1 MRFLGRTSRRRAG
14 FTLMEIMIAVTLFSL
29 FTLTITAVLR
39 GGLMSFKRGQVL
51 SALRGDVSN
60 AMSHI
65 STSLRSAAQGANS
78 ISMPALTSSD
88 QSKTLSLTRLKPY
101 CTGSNDKTS
110 TNSLNSNIVNVASN
124 YSYAISYKIDKSGDV
139 YNLYCTDA
147 NVSNSSFIL
156 LDNVMCAAVPGAE
169 GSGVSYFQWKRK
181 RGDTDVAPS
190 YVMNIRLMSGKY
202 CGEDL
207 LTCTM
212 VTESAVRSPG
222 YSSSAWLPIKASGKT
237 RSLAPEIPA
246 INRMFRPGLAPM
258 P

>member
-1 MRFLGRTSRRRAG
+1 MRFSGRTSRRRAG

-65 STSLRSAAQGANS
+65 AISLRAAAQGANS
-78 ISMPALTSSD
+78 VSMPALTSAD
-88 QSKTLSLTRLKPY
+88 QSKSLTLTRLKPY
-101 CTGSNDKTS
+101 CTGSIDKTS
-110 TNSLNSNIVNVASN
+110 SASLNSSIVDVASN
-124 YSYAISYKIDKSGDV
+124 YSYAIAYKIEKSGDV

-147 NVSNSSFIL
+147 NVSNNSYIL
-156 LDNVMCAAVPGAE
+156 LDNVMCSSVPGGE
-169 GSGVSYFQWKRK
+169 GSGVSYFQWKRR
-181 RGDTDVAPS
+181 RGETDVAPS

-212 VTESAVRSPG
+212 ATEAAVRSPG
-222 YSSSAWLPIKASGKT
+222 YSSSDWSPIKASGKT
-237 RSLAPEIPA
+237 RSLAPEIPV

>member
-1 MRFLGRTSRRRAG
+1 MRFSRRTSSRRAG

-51 SALRGDVSN
+51 SALRGDVTN

-65 STSLRSAAQGANS
+65 EVSLRAAAQGVNS
-78 ISMPALTSSD
+78 ISVPALTTSD
-88 QSKTLSLTRLKPY
+88 QSKNLSLTRMESY
-101 CTGSNDKTS
+101 CGSVYHTKSN
-110 TNSLNSNIVNVASN
+110 LFSNIVNMASS
-124 YSYAISYKIDKSGDV
+124 YSYAISYTIDKSGDV

-147 NVSNSSFIL
+147 NVGNSSYIL

-169 GSGVSYFQWKRK
+169 GSGVSYFQWKRR
-181 RGDTDVAPS
+181 RGETDVAPS

-222 YSSSAWLPIKASGKT
+222 YSSNDWLPIKASGKT

-246 INRMFRPGLAPM
+246 INRMFRPGLIPM